1 MRNWFVPII
10 LISLAISGCSLAP
23 AYQRPQITIPEQ
35 WSMSSAAGY
44 MPGKNGRP
52 FWEELGSDELNR
64 VMKVALAQN
73 LDLEAALHRID
84 QARAQAR
91 MAGAPLYP
99 AVQAGGATSRTYQEA
114 GDASAARGLGSI
126 SYELDL
132 WGRNRA
138 QKAAASYRADARQHD
153 FEALRLILSA
163 DTAILYTHILALD
176 ERIRI
181 STNNA
186 QNAEEILRII
196 EARYRAG
203 TVSGLEVS
211 QQRVIVNN
219 FRATLAN
226 LNEQRATALH
236 ALAILLGETPK
247 NVPAPQ
253 THLSALSLPEV
264 NLTPPADLL
273 TVRPDIA
280 GAELNLLAANADIG
294 SARAAFFP
302 SLTLGTDASIAAA
315 LGHPAVTALSL
326 ASNVLAPIFSG
337 GRLTG
342 NLENITARQKEL
354 AAHYQKTVLVAFR
367 EVEDALAAIRTTTEQ
382 AALSLD
388 SVKEAHNA
396 YAIARARF
404 DAGAIDYLTLLEAQ
418 RSLYQ
423 AEDGQILSNAAQL
436 EAFVL
441 LRKALGS

>member
-1 MRNWFVPII
+1 MSNLFVIL
-10 LISLAISGCSLAP
+10 LISLAVSGCSLAP
-23 AYQRPQITIPEQ
+23 VYQRPQMAVPEQ
-35 WSMSSAAGY
+35 WSMSTPAGY
-44 MPGKNGRP
+44 IPGHNGRA

-64 VMKVALAQN
+64 MVKVALAQN

-91 MAGAPLYP
+91 TAGASLYP
-99 AVQAGGATSRTYQEA
+99 VVQAGGATSRTYQDV
-114 GDASAARGLGSI
+114 GDASRARGLGSV

-132 WGRNRA
+132 WGRNRD
-138 QKAAASYRADARQHD
+138 QSAAASYRAEARRHD
-153 FEALRLILSA
+153 YEALQLILSA

-176 ERIRI
+176 ERLRI
-181 STNNA
+181 STNNV

-196 EARYRAG
+196 EGRYRAG

-211 QQRVIVNN
+211 QQRVVVNN
-219 FRATLAN
+219 LRATLAT
-226 LNEQRATALH
+226 LSEQRVTALH
-236 ALAILLGETPK
+236 ALAIVLGEAPQ
-247 NVPAPQ
+247 NVPALQ
-253 THLSALSLPEV
+253 THLSALRLPEV

-280 GAELNLLAANADIG
+280 STEVNLQAANADIG

-302 SLTLGTDASIAAA
+302 SFTLGTDASIAAT
-315 LGHPAVTALSL
+315 LGHPAVTALAL

-342 NLENITARQKEL
+342 NLENVTARQREL
-354 AAHYQKTVLVAFR
+354 AAQYQKTVLVAFR

-382 AALSLD
+382 AVLSRE

-396 YAIARARF
+396 YAIAKARF
-404 DAGAIDYLTLLEAQ
+404 DAGAIDYLSLLEAQ

-423 AEDGQILSNAAQL
+423 AEDSQILVNAGQL